1 MRVFQVEDWAFWL
14 RGRIGSGIGRR
25 GSNGVYNGNIYC
37 LFFMINVLPIGEGFF
52 CSVKKPTFV

>member
-52 CSVKKPTFV
+52 CSVL